1 MARRIAVCFAC
12 LAAAALL
19 HEVAFAPTPGAAG
32 SSLRGR
38 QCGLAAEMPDQSAS
52 MHFDDQVR
60 SAWSATTVFAAAMA
74 LGLLLGVGSPQ
85 LASAAADISIPIE
98 KNTDSASRFVSGAS
112 QQKMKDEMEEQK
124 KLLGAGKETSASK
137 KERIQKAMD
146 KMKAEAGVA
155 RMPS

>member
-1 MARRIAVCFAC
+1 MARGIAVCFAC

-19 HEVAFAPTPGAAG
+19 HEVAFAPTPGSAG
-32 SSLRGR
+32 GSLRGR
-38 QCGLAAEMPDQSAS
+38 ASGLAAEMPDQSAS

-60 SAWSATTVFAAAMA
+60 SALSATSVFAAAMA

-85 LASAAADISIPIE
+85 MASAADISIPIE

-137 KERIQKAMD
+137 KLRVQKAMD

-155 RMPS
+155 KMPS

>member
-1 MARRIAVCFAC
+1 MARGIAVCFAC

-19 HEVAFAPTPGAAG
+19 HEVAFAQLRALPAALFAAAQ
-32 SSLRGR
+32 S
-38 QCGLAAEMPDQSAS
+38 GLATEMPDQSAS

-60 SAWSATTVFAAAMA
+60 SAWSATSVFAAAMA

-85 LASAAADISIPIE
+85 MASAAADISIPIE

-137 KERIQKAMD
+137 KLRVQKAMD

-155 RMPS
+155 KMPS